1 MARICYFPPISDKED
16 LDDVVSRLAWFLAY
30 CHSTKISIPVSSERL
45 LSAWW
50 EVPAGMDTVISGRF
64 GKVREMIELVYVE
77 SACEIESL
85 IRQSDILLK
94 WNTRTLPFNITQQS
108 LKALEA
114 GKKVWSVDPKN
125 TRMEGS
131 FYIEVGL
138 HLLDNKEAL
147 IRENMLKF
155 GRLAKKLGRFSRSY
169 LMATGPSVWRYK
181 LFNYEGAISI
191 VCNSVILDDDLMA
204 KVKPKFLVFAD
215 PIFHFGPSQYAAAF
229 RKRLREAA
237 QRYDFTIVIPFKYYG
252 LLTSTIPELR
262 DRTIAVPFA
271 KDRHFNFDLCSDF
284 EVKTTA
290 NILTL
295 LLIPLAATFSDEI
308 NILGCDGRP
317 LDEDKYFWRHNQNT
331 QINDKMANIREV
343 HPAFFEIDYNDYY
356 LEHCGTLEG
365 QLSHGERLGKF
376 FISLGFSHI
385 PALKSRIGLG
395 QRAFCSVSKLTQT
408 VIIIDPDAK
417 SWSGHYMAYNE
428 KLSTQLKL
436 DGQVVEVICRK
447 DLSADIL
454 DDRPNYFPTLT
465 SHSWEVGNRAKN
477 RTFIDAFETE
487 ISTAVEA
494 CLARHSGRIL
504 LYMYCGSL
512 EHAVVLASLAQR
524 FARLSVNINL
534 FWLSF
539 RLTTEYSQKWK
550 LFIED
555 IDGGIHGG
563 RFTATLP
570 TTELRDHLAEL
581 TGCILPVAPHP
592 STGVSDQTFAY
603 LLQKQPERECS
614 RVLNVLFPSAPRP
627 EKGYETS
634 IESVRL
640 LSNEPRAFHPI
651 IRHAPTFSTPKEFA
665 QPLSE
670 INGAE
675 IVKGELTD
683 DEFLEIFARS
693 DIVVLPYTPDSF
705 AERTSGLLID
715 SMYFSI
721 PSVVIRGTWL
731 GNLTEK
737 FGCGVVVDE
746 LSATN
751 LVQGVREIASN
762 FDEYRQR
769 ANQAGRM
776 YFLKNSWSAFSKFL
790 CAQAASEGKGMDAE
804 AILVALVG
812 PYSRDLSAHWDET
825 AGVAKLFLDAISGT
839 TMIDVG
845 AHHGSALIP
854 FLNSGWRVFAF
865 EPDERNRGRLLER
878 LEKHI
883 NKDFV
888 SVDTRCVSNKQQ
900 QGVSFFAS
908 EQSTGISGL
917 SAFHETHQESQK
929 VDVTT
934 LTDFFENKPLPAVD
948 FLKIDTEGHDLFVL
962 QGFPWEREKPA
973 VIECEFED
981 AKTVPLGYTF
991 HDLARFLV
999 DKGYTVYVS
1008 EWHPIIRY
1016 GIRHDWRQLMRY
1028 PCELADPNGWGNLL
1042 AFRDPIDEQALIAAV
1057 MKVLKV
1063 SGRDTSQKSAAH
1075 PKPAAPT
1082 QSASA
1087 IPVSGANLRFSFAPG
1102 SHFTSIAPNQW
1113 RFTDAE
1119 ATQKLWVAAIG
1130 SPGPTRGRSFVG
1142 TLRLM
1147 ADRTMTVN
1155 VSLGRQGKSEYEG
1168 TSKRITLAS
1177 GVPQTMKLN
1186 RQFKQTHHALKLQV
1200 DVLDLPGGG
1209 SAVLNID
1216 GLGICES
1223 LASVRERLGAENFNL
1238 PLANRLYR
1246 DGEYSSAL
1254 GIYLWLSQQH
1264 LLGMYGDNAVR
1275 AARRLGMPWVN
1286 TPDELT
1292 WITTVDQ

>member
-1 MARICYFPPISDKED
+1 MARICYFPLISNKED
-16 LDDVVSRLAWFLAY
+16 LDDVVSRLAWFLAH
-30 CHSTKISIPVSSERL
+30 CQITNITIPVSSKRL
-45 LSAWW
+45 LSASWA
-50 EVPAGMDTVISGRF
+50 VPVAMDSVISGRF
-64 GKVREMIELVYVE
+64 AKAREMVEVVYVE
-77 SACEIESL
+77 SAYEMENL

-94 WNTRTLPFNITQQS
+94 WNIRKLPFDITQQS

-114 GKKVWSVDPKN
+114 GKKVWPVDPKN

-147 IRENMLKF
+147 IRENKLKF
-155 GRLAKKLGRFSRSY
+155 GTLARKLGRFSRSY

-204 KVKPKFLVFAD
+204 KVKPQILVFAD
-215 PIFHFGPSQYAAAF
+215 PIFHFGPSQYATEF
-229 RKRLREAA
+229 RKRLCEAA
-237 QRYDFTIVIPFKYYG
+237 KRYDFTIVIPFKYYG
-252 LLTSTIPELR
+252 LFTSTIPELR

-271 KDRHFNFDLCSDF
+271 KDRHFNFDLCGDF

-317 LDEDKYFWRHNQNT
+317 LHEDKYFWKHNQNT

-356 LEHCGTLEG
+356 LEHCSTLEC
-365 QLSHGERLGKF
+365 QLSHGERLGKWF
-376 FISLGFSHI
+376 NCLGFSHI

-395 QRAFCSVSKLTQT
+395 ERAFCSVSKLTQT
-408 VIIIDPDAK
+408 AIIIDPDAK

-428 KLSTQLKL
+428 KLSTQLKW
-436 DGQVVEVICRK
+436 DGQDVEVICRK
-447 DLSADIL
+447 DLSATIL

-465 SHSWEVGNRAKN
+465 AHSWEVGNRAKN

-487 ISTAVEA
+487 VSTAVEA
-494 CLARHSGRIL
+494 CLARHSGKIL

-512 EHAVVLASLAQR
+512 EHAEVLARLVQK
-524 FARLSVNINL
+524 FPRLSMNINL

-539 RLTTEYSQKWK
+539 RLTPEYVQRWK
-550 LFIED
+550 IFIAD
-555 IDGGIHGG
+555 IDEGIHGG
-563 RFTATLP
+563 RFVATLP
-570 TTELRDHLAEL
+570 TRELCDRLAEL

-603 LLQKQPERECS
+603 LLQKQPERES
-614 RVLNVLFPSAPRP
+614 NRVMNVLFPSAPRP

-640 LSNEPRAFHPI
+640 LCNEPSAFHPI

-670 INGAE
+670 MKGAE

-683 DEFLEIFARS
+683 DEFLKIFARS
-693 DIVVLPYTPDSF
+693 DIVVLPYTPESF

-737 FGCGVVVDE
+737 FGCGVVIDE
-746 LSATN
+746 LSAAN
-751 LVQGVREIASN
+751 LVEGVKEIASN
-762 FDEYRQR
+762 YEEYRQR
-769 ANQAGRM
+769 ANQAGRT

-790 CAQAASEGKGMDAE
+790 CAQAGSEGEGIDAE
-804 AILVALVG
+804 AIPVALVG
-812 PYSRDLSAHWDET
+812 PYSRELNAHWDET
-825 AGVAKLFLDAISGT
+825 AGVAKLFLDTISGT

-854 FLNSGWRVFAF
+854 FLNYGWRVFAF

-883 NKDFV
+883 NKHFV
-888 SVDTRCVSNKQQ
+888 SVDSRCVSNKPQ
-900 QGVSFFAS
+900 QGASFFAS

-929 VDVTT
+929 VDITT

-962 QGFPWEREKPA
+962 QGFPWERDKPA

-1028 PCELADPNGWGNLL
+1028 PCELADPNAWGNLL
-1042 AFRDPIDEQALIAAV
+1042 AFRGPIDEQALIAA
-1057 MKVLKV
+1057 MKKVLKV
-1063 SGRDTSQKSAAH
+1063 GGRDTSQKSAAQ
-1075 PKPAAPT
+1075 PKPAAPAQT
-1082 QSASA
+1082 AVA
-1087 IPVSGANLRFSFAPG
+1087 IPVSGANPRFSFAPG
-1102 SHFTSIAPNQW
+1102 SHFTPIAPNQW

-1130 SPGPTRGRSFVG
+1130 SPGPTTGRSFAG
-1142 TLRLM
+1142 TLQLI

-1168 TSKRITLAS
+1168 TTKRITLAS
-1177 GVPQTMKLN
+1177 GVPQTIKLDS
-1186 RQFKQTHHALKLQV
+1186 QFKQTHQALKLQV
-1200 DVLDLPGGG
+1200 DVLYLPGGG
-1209 SAVLNID
+1209 SAVLTID

-1223 LASVRERLGAENFNL
+1223 LASVRERLGADNFNL
-1238 PLANRLYR
+1238 PSANRLYR

-1254 GIYLWLSQQH
+1254 GICLWLSQQYP
-1264 LLGMYGDNAVR
+1264 LGMYGDNAVR
-1275 AARRLGMPWVN
+1275 AARRLGMSWVN

-1292 WITTVDQ
+1292 WITAVDQ

>member
-1 MARICYFPPISDKED
+1 MAQICYFPLISNKDD
-16 LDDVVSRLAWFLAY
+16 LDDVIGRVAWFLAY
-30 CHSTKISIPVSSERL
+30 CQITKITIPVSSERL
-45 LSAWW
+45 LSVSWA
-50 EVPAGMDTVISGRF
+50 VPLGMDSVISGRF
-64 GKVREMIELVYVE
+64 AKVRERIEVVYVE
-77 SACEIESL
+77 SACEIERL

-94 WNTRTLPFNITQQS
+94 WNTRILPFDITQQS

-138 HLLDNKEAL
+138 HLLDSKDAL
-147 IRENMLKF
+147 IRENKSKF
-155 GRLAKKLGRFSRSY
+155 GTLARKLGRFSRSY

-204 KVKPKFLVFAD
+204 NVKPQILVFAD

-229 RKRLREAA
+229 RKRLCEAA

-252 LLTSTIPELR
+252 LFTSTIPELR

-271 KDRHFNFDLCSDF
+271 KDRHFNFDLCGDF

-295 LLIPLAATFSDEI
+295 LLVPLAATFSDEI

-317 LDEDKYFWRHNQNT
+317 LHEDKYFWGHNQNT
-331 QINDKMANIREV
+331 HINDIMANIREI
-343 HPAFFEIDYNDYY
+343 HPAFFEINYNDYY
-356 LEHCGTLEG
+356 LEHCYTLEN
-365 QLSHGERLGKF
+365 QLGHGERLGKR
-376 FISLGFSHI
+376 FICLGFSHI
-385 PALKSRIGLG
+385 PALKNRIGLG
-395 QRAFCSVSKLTQT
+395 DRAFRSVSKLTQT
-408 VIIIDPDAK
+408 AIIIDPDAK

-428 KLSTQLKL
+428 KLSTQLKR
-436 DGQVVEVICRK
+436 DGHDVEVICRK
-447 DLSADIL
+447 DLAANIL

-465 SHSWEVGNRAKN
+465 SHSWEIGNRAKN
-477 RTFIDAFETE
+477 GIFIDAFETE

-494 CLARHSGRIL
+494 CLARHSGKIL

-512 EHAVVLASLAQR
+512 EHGEVLARLVQK
-524 FARLSVNINL
+524 FPRLSVNINL

-539 RLTTEYSQKWK
+539 RLTPEYGQRWK
-550 LFIED
+550 GFIKD
-555 IDGGIHGG
+555 IDEDIHGG
-563 RFTATLP
+563 RFVATLP
-570 TTELRDHLAEL
+570 TTELRDRLAEL
-581 TGCILPVAPHP
+581 TECILPVAPHP

-603 LLQKQPERECS
+603 LLHKQPERECN
-614 RVLNVLFPSAPRP
+614 RVLNVLFPSAPRL

-640 LSNEPRAFHPI
+640 LCNQPSAFHPI

-670 INGAE
+670 IKGAE
-675 IVKGELTD
+675 IVKGELTN

-693 DIVVLPYTPDSF
+693 DIVVLPYTPDAF

-715 SMYFSI
+715 SMYFGI

-731 GNLTEK
+731 GRLTAK

-746 LSATN
+746 LSAAN
-751 LVQGVREIASN
+751 LVEGVKEIASN
-762 FDEYRQR
+762 YDEYRQR
-769 ANQAGRM
+769 AKQAGRK
-776 YFLKNSWSAFSKFL
+776 YFLENSWSAFSRFL
-790 CAQAASEGKGMDAE
+790 CAQAVSEGEGIDDE
-804 AILVALVG
+804 AIPAALVG
-812 PYSRDLSAHWDET
+812 PYSRELNAHWDET
-825 AGVAKLFLDAISGT
+825 AGVAKLFKDTISGA

-854 FLNSGWRVFAF
+854 FLNYGWRVFAF

-883 NKDFV
+883 NKHFV
-888 SVDTRCVSNKQQ
+888 SVDTRCVSNEPQ

-929 VDVTT
+929 VDIIT
-934 LTDFFENKPLPAVD
+934 LTDFFEKKPLPAVD

-962 QGFPWEREKPA
+962 QGFPWERDKPA

-991 HDLARFLV
+991 HHLACFLV

-1016 GIRHDWRQLMRY
+1016 GIQHDWRQLMRY

-1042 AFRDPIDEQALIAAV
+1042 AFRDPIDEQALIAATK
-1057 MKVLKV
+1057 KVLRV
-1063 SGRDTSQKSAAH
+1063 GGRDTSPKSAAQ
-1075 PKPAAPT
+1075 PKPAAPP
-1082 QSASA
+1082 QSATA
-1087 IPVSGANLRFSFAPG
+1087 IPLSGAKLSFSFAPG
-1102 SHFTSIAPNQW
+1102 SHFTSIGPNQW
-1113 RFTDAE
+1113 RFADSQ

-1130 SPGPTRGRSFVG
+1130 SPGPTTGRSFAG
-1142 TLRLM
+1142 TLRLIS
-1147 ADRTMTVN
+1147 DCSMTVN
-1155 VSLGRQGKSEYEG
+1155 VSLGRQGKTEYEG
-1168 TSKRITLAS
+1168 AKKRITLAS
-1177 GVPQTMKLN
+1177 GVPQTLKLYK
-1186 RQFKQTHHALKLQV
+1186 QFKHTHQALKLQV
-1200 DVLDLPGGG
+1200 DVLNLPGGG
-1209 SAVLNID
+1209 SAELVID
-1216 GLGICES
+1216 CLGICES

-1238 PLANRLYR
+1238 HSANRLYR
-1246 DGEYSSAL
+1246 DGDYSSAL
-1254 GIYLWLSQQH
+1254 VIYLWLSQQH
-1264 LLGMYGDNAVR
+1264 PLGMYCDNAVR

-1286 TPDELT
+1286 APDDLT
-1292 WITTVDQ
+1292 WITAVDQ